1 MDRTVW
7 FDSHTM
13 IAPTWLLPRWLGLTL
28 RQYAVLERVVR
39 ATYFG
44 SSTISQHTIADDLGI
59 SYSTV
64 RDSVADLVAFGM
76 LRRLPACSGGPTPP
90 IKVELDILACL
101 TRAQERGY
109 DSAAALRAQ
118 IRQRMGNAGI
128 AAATADRVIDSMLEV
143 HGRDLAGLYQVL
155 RAWHVRHM
163 EQTRIPITDPDE
175 IQLRTDLSTFL
186 PPTPPRQPR
195 RQ

>member
-7 FDSHTM
+7 FESQTM

-28 RQYAVLERVVR
+28 HQHAVLERVIR

-44 SSTISQHTIADDLGI
+44 SSTISQHTIAVDLGI
-59 SYSTV
+59 SYAGV
-64 RDSVADLVAFGM
+64 RNCVAELVSCGV
-76 LRRLPACSGGPTPP
+76 LRRLPVPPGPTPP

-109 DSAAALRAQ
+109 DSVAALRAQ

-128 AAATADRVIDSMLEV
+128 TAATADRVIDSMLEV
-143 HGRDLAGLYQVL
+143 HGRDLAGMYQVL

-186 PPTPPRQPR
+186 PATPPRQPR